1 MRGYQQAM
9 RALILAAGRGKRL
22 TNHHN
27 QPKCLLEFDG
37 RSLLERHLLILS
49 QLGVQNVAIA
59 TGYQAEQVEQAL
71 DRLAFLPRPQ
81 TVYNADFN
89 AGSIVSLWSLRDQL
103 RAGGEVLLMDAD
115 VLYDYRLGQR
125 LLQSPHRNCFLL
137 DRDFEPGEEPVKL
150 CLREGLLVEFRK
162 QIPAGLHY
170 DTIGESVGFFRFSEA
185 MASRLADR
193 CQNYIDQ
200 SRQEAPHEEALR
212 DLLLATPER
221 FGIEDITGLP
231 WIEIDFPGDIQ
242 QAKNLILPQ
251 LRFLDSPVPRAK
263 I

>member
-1 MRGYQQAM
+1 MH
-9 RALILAAGRGKRL
+9 ALILAAGRGKRL
-22 TNHHN
+22 ANHHN

-49 QLGVQNVAIA
+49 RLGVQNIAIA
-59 TGYQAEQVEQAL
+59 TGYQSERVEQAL
-71 DRLAFLPRPQ
+71 DRLAFRPRPQ

-125 LLQSPHRNCFLL
+125 LRQSPHSNCFLL
-137 DRDFEPGEEPVKL
+137 DRHFEPGEEPVKL
-150 CLREGLLVEFRK
+150 CLRNGLLVEFRK
-162 QIPAGLHY
+162 QIAAGLHY
-170 DTIGESVGFFRFSEA
+170 DTIGESVGFFRFSEE

-200 SRQEAPHEEALR
+200 SRQESPHEEALR
-212 DLLLATPER
+212 DLLLATPEY

-231 WIEIDFPGDIQ
+231 WIEIDFPEDIQ
-242 QAKNLILPQ
+242 QAQNVILPQ
-251 LRFLDSPVPRAK
+251 LKSLESSILNAK

>member
-1 MRGYQQAM
+1 M

-22 TNHHN
+22 ANHHN
-27 QPKCLLEFDG
+27 QPKCLLEFG
-37 RSLLERHLLILS
+37 GHSLLERHLLILS
-49 QLGVQNVAIA
+49 RLGVQDIAIA
-59 TGYQAEQVEQAL
+59 VGYQAEQVEQAL

-103 RAGGEVLLMDAD
+103 RAGGEILLMDAD

-125 LLQSPHRNCFLL
+125 LLQSPHSNCFLL

-150 CLREGLLVEFRK
+150 CLRKGLLVEFRK
-162 QIPAGLHY
+162 QIPAELHY
-170 DTIGESVGFFRFSEA
+170 DTIGESVGFFRFAEE

-193 CQNYIDQ
+193 CQHYLDQ
-200 SRQEAPHEEALR
+200 AHQEAPHEEAVR

-231 WIEIDFPGDIQ
+231 WIEIDFPEDIQ
-242 QAKNLILPQ
+242 QANNSILPYLQ
-251 LRFLDSPVPRAK
+251 SLEPSAPNAN